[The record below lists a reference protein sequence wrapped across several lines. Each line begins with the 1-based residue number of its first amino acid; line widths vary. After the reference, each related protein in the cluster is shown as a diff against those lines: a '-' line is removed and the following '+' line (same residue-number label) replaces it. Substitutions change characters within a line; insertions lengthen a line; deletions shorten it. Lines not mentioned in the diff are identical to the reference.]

1 MKYINRQT
9 VRNTH
14 PIAVFLVTGAVLLA
28 FLVAPTKAFAKT
40 YTITIDDDGKI
51 NFTTPSESTTSS
63 QSTTPTYTAAPT
75 RTMASAKGGYVIPD
89 SASRYLSA
97 SELSKYSDWQL
108 YIARNEIYA
117 RHGRGFK
124 KANLR
129 NYFNNCCWYTYR
141 YDADYFD
148 AYLSDTLS
156 DIEQT
161 NAVTILDVENARN
174 SPYTYGS
181 EYLQP

>member
-1 MKYINRQT
+1 MQYFNRQNT
-9 VRNTH
+9 RNAH
-14 PIAVFLVTGAVLLA
+14 PIAVLLVTGAVLLT
-28 FLVAPTKAFAKT
+28 FLAAPAKAFAKT
-40 YTITIDDDGKI
+40 ITITIGDDDEI
-51 NFTTPSESTTSS
+51 CFTTPSAPATPS
-63 QSTTPTYTAAPT
+63 QSTASSSSAVPS

-97 SELSKYSDWQL
+97 CELRKYSDWQL

-129 NYFNNCCWYTYR
+129 NYFNNCSWYTYR

-148 AYLSDTLS
+148 NYLSDTLS

-174 SPYTYGS
+174 SPYPYGS